1 MYICLTIYNIALVKQ
16 GLEMTTLTVTS
27 KGQVTLKQDLLKH
40 LGVRPGQ
47 KIEVEKIP
55 HGGITVKAVQKQE
68 VIADFIA
75 CLAQDPKTT
84 LTIDEMNAIT
94 TQAWAEQN

>member
-1 MYICLTIYNIALVKQ
+1 MVLLQQ

-27 KGQVTLKQDLLKH
+27 KGQVTFKQDLLKH

-47 KIEVEKIP
+47 KIEVEKTP
-55 HGGITVKAVQKQE
+55 HGGITVKAVQKQKE
-68 VIADFIA
+68 IADFIG
-75 CLAQDPKTT
+75 CLAQQPTAT
-84 LTIDEMNAIT
+84 LTIDEMNVIT